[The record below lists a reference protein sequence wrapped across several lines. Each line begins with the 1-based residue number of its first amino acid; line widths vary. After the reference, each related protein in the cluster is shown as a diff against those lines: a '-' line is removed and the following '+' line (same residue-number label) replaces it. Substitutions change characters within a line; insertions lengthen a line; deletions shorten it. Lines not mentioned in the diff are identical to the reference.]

1 MKGGGKT
8 VPPFAKGGRGDFD
21 ETNEMNEMN
30 EKDPKH
36 NHLQIL
42 RRIARRAMIER
53 GFLPDFTAQVRDE
66 LAALRPAP
74 AQAGLRDLRDL
85 PWCSIDNDDSR
96 DLDQLTVAR
105 EGGNGEATI
114 FVAIADVDAMVR
126 KGKPIDD
133 HACHNTTSIY
143 TAAQIFPMIP
153 ETLST
158 GLTSL
163 NDGEDRAAIVV
174 ELTVG
179 ADGIINGSDVY
190 RALVRSRAKLAYNGV
205 AAWLEGAG
213 PAPLPVTTVK
223 GLDANLRVQDRV
235 AGMLRSQRESHGAL
249 NLETV
254 EAIPVFDGDEVKS
267 FRIERKNRAREL
279 IENFMIVANGV
290 VARYLESRKIPSI
303 RRVVQAPKRW
313 DRIVGV
319 AAERGW
325 TLPEEPDSK
334 ALEAFLTAQRARDPE
349 RFHDLSQTVI
359 KLIGSGEYMADYP
372 GKEAPGHFGLA
383 VKDYAHSTAPNRRY
397 PDLITQRLVKAA
409 IEGQPVPYSDED
421 LAELARHCTLKEDD
435 ANKVERLVR
444 KSAFALLL
452 ESRVGESFDAI
463 VTGAAPKGTWVRING
478 QPVEGRLVEGFG
490 GLDVGDRLRA
500 KLIRTDVEHGFI
512 DFRRVD

>member
-1 MKGGGKT
+1 M
-8 VPPFAKGGRGDFD
+8 
-21 ETNEMNEMN
+21 
-30 EKDPKH
+30 DPKRS
-36 NHLQIL
+36 HLQIL

-96 DLDQLTVAR
+96 DLDQLTAAR
-105 EGGNGEATI
+105 GGGSGAATI
-114 FVAIADVDAMVR
+114 YVAIADVDAMVR
-126 KGKPIDD
+126 KGRPIDD

-174 ELTVG
+174 ELTVR
-179 ADGIINGSDVY
+179 ADGILDGSDVY
-190 RALVRSRAKLAYNGV
+190 RALVRSRAKLAYNAV
-205 AAWLEGAG
+205 AAWLENSGPMPGA
-213 PAPLPVTTVK
+213 VQRVN
-223 GLDANLRVQDRV
+223 GLAENLRLQDT
-235 AGMLRSQRESHGAL
+235 AALKLRERRQACGAL

-254 EAIPVFDGDEVKS
+254 AAVPVFEGGEVAS
-267 FRIERKNRAREL
+267 YRIERKNRAREL
-279 IENFMIVANGV
+279 IENFMIAANEI
-290 VARYLESRKIPSI
+290 VARYLESRKVPSI
-303 RRVVQAPKRW
+303 RRVVEAPRRW

-325 TLPEEPDSK
+325 TLPEGPDSK
-334 ALEAFLTAQRARDPE
+334 ALETFLTAQRARDPGH
-349 RFHDLSQTVI
+349 FHDLSQTVI
-359 KLIGSGEYMADYP
+359 KLIGPGEYRADFP
-372 GKEAPGHFGLA
+372 GREAPGHFGLA

-409 IEGQPVPYSDED
+409 IEGRPTPYGDEA
-421 LAELARHCTLKEDD
+421 LASLARRCTLKEDD

-478 QPVEGRLVEGFG
+478 QPVEGRLVEGFV
-490 GLDVGDRLRA
+490 GLDVGDRLRV

-512 DFRRVD
+512 DFRRVG